1 MTLITVLVFFER
13 SYVVPHSYKVSLLGL
28 NWFRIYDIGRPLTP
42 PNYLMSKNPR
52 LVRVKQEAEISFILV
67 DDSYLPTDR
76 DLEYHK

>member
-1 MTLITVLVFFER
+1 
-13 SYVVPHSYKVSLLGL
+13 
-28 NWFRIYDIGRPLTP
+28 
-42 PNYLMSKNPR
+42 MSKNPR